1 MSGSAKTAA
10 ASLRPSQ
17 AALFVAAITCVAFL
31 NSFAGTFIL
40 DDIQE
45 IEKNPA
51 MERPWPPW
59 EAIFVGNKLPARPL
73 PYLTFVIDR
82 AVWGT
87 RPFGYHIANLVI
99 HVVAALA
106 VFALV
111 RLTLLSPRLRS
122 RWAERAVPLAMIIAL
137 VWAVHP
143 LQTQA
148 VTYVYQRIE
157 SLTGMFC
164 LLSLVAYARAATSG
178 WRPRLLVASVAA
190 AAAAMASKENAVVL
204 PFVVL
209 AYDWFFVEPPP
220 GCSWPQS
227 LWSRRWYFA
236 GLAATWGLIGLQ
248 LLIQAGK
255 YQEFREAS
263 HTPLEYALTQPGV
276 ILYYLRLAVWPVGQQ
291 IDYSTWP
298 VAASVRQALPAA
310 TVILAAVVATAV
322 GTLWRRPW
330 AFLGVFFF
338 LVLAPTS
345 SVMPVEA
352 FANEHR
358 MYLALAAVVAAV
370 VLGLVGLA
378 EWIAVSRPGLLP
390 RDSRVPLALAAAVI
404 LLLVL
409 ATQLRNQLYSKKAG
423 IWVDVLSKDPD
434 NHRANWMMASI
445 LDALGETDTAIELAS
460 RSIRSKPTTQ
470 VFSDLAGAHSLRGD
484 HATAE
489 RMLRRGL
496 ALQRERLGPDDKAV
510 LATIGDLAVT
520 LRHAGRLDEAA
531 SLCQESLA
539 AMRREM
545 GEDDP
550 ATLSARLLIAAAAAA
565 KGDLIT
571 AEEEATLALKTA
583 REAGRP
589 TEAVIVN
596 ATAIL
601 ADVLCKAGRHAE
613 AEAAIRQ
620 TSADMLR
627 LGSRERLD
635 LTPLDEALAKVFQS
649 AGRLDEL
656 VAIRRRIAQETR
668 LRLGNEHPQAGVAN
682 ARLAEAM
689 AAERTQAGDHT
700 AAAAIY
706 RQLVPSYAAAM
717 GPEHPE
723 TLAMKRRLADA
734 EAAAAGTVKP

>member
-1 MSGSAKTAA
+1 MTG
-10 ASLRPSQ
+10 SLRAPQ

-31 NSFAGTFIL
+31 NSFAGTFVF

-51 MERPWPPW
+51 MQRLWPPW

-73 PYLTFVIDR
+73 PYLTFLLDR

-87 RPFGYHIANLVI
+87 RPFGYHITNLAI

-122 RWAERAVPLAMIIAL
+122 RWAERAVPLAMVIAL

-143 LQTQA
+143 LQTQS
-148 VTYVYQRIE
+148 VTYIYQRIE
-157 SLTGMFC
+157 SLTGMLC
-164 LLSLVAYARAATSG
+164 LLSLVAYARAAASG
-178 WRPRLLVASVAA
+178 WPPRLMLASVAA

-204 PFVVL
+204 PFLVL
-209 AYDWFFVEPPP
+209 AYDWFFVETPP
-220 GCSWPQS
+220 GCSWAQS
-227 LWSRRWYFA
+227 LWRRRWYFA

-248 LLIQAGK
+248 LVIQAGK
-255 YQEFREAS
+255 YQEFKEAS
-263 HTPLEYALTQPGV
+263 HTPFEYALTQPGV

-310 TVILAAVVATAV
+310 AVILAAVAATAV
-322 GTLWRRPW
+322 GTLRRQPW

-358 MYLALAAVVAAV
+358 MYLALLAVVSAI
-370 VLGLVGLA
+370 VLGLVALA
-378 EWIAVSRPGLLP
+378 ERIAVSRPGLLP
-390 RDSRVPLALAAAVI
+390 HDSRVPLALAAAVI

-409 ATQLRNQLYSKKAG
+409 ATQFRNQLYSKKAG
-423 IWVDVLSKDPD
+423 IWVDVLSKAPD

-445 LDALGETDTAIELAS
+445 LDALGETETALELAE

-470 VFSDLAGAHSLRGD
+470 VFSDLAGAHSLKGD
-484 HATAE
+484 NATAE
-489 RMLRRGL
+489 RILRRGL
-496 ALQRERLGPDDKAV
+496 DLQRERLGPDNKAV
-510 LATIGDLAVT
+510 LATIGDLAVA
-520 LRHAGRLDEAA
+520 LRHEGKLDEAA
-531 SLCQESLA
+531 SLCRESLA
-539 AMRREM
+539 AMRRAM
-545 GEDDP
+545 GENDP

-565 KGDLIT
+565 RGDLAT
-571 AEEEATLALKTA
+571 AEDEATAALETA
-583 REAGRP
+583 RATGRP

-596 ATAIL
+596 ATVIL
-601 ADVLCKAGRHAE
+601 ADVLCAAGRHAE
-613 AEAAIRQ
+613 AEGVIRQ
-620 TSADMLR
+620 TAADVLR
-627 LGSRERLD
+627 LGSRARLD
-635 LTPLDEALAKVFQS
+635 LAPLDEALAKVFQG

-656 VAIRRRIAQETR
+656 VAIRRRIAQDTR
-668 LRLGNEHPQAGVAN
+668 LRLGDGHPQTGVAN
-682 ARLAEAM
+682 AKLAEAM

-700 AAAAIY
+700 AAAALY

-734 EAAAAGTVKP
+734 EAAAAGRAKP